1 MSEFMNFTTHVAYET
16 IYFYRHILT
25 VEVFVVFVVANSG
38 DFNVDVDLGV
48 GDFIYALLILG
59 HWWTRNVSLIHSI
72 I

>member
-1 MSEFMNFTTHVAYET
+1 
-16 IYFYRHILT
+16 
-25 VEVFVVFVVANSG
+25 VFVVFVVANSG

-72 I
+72 V